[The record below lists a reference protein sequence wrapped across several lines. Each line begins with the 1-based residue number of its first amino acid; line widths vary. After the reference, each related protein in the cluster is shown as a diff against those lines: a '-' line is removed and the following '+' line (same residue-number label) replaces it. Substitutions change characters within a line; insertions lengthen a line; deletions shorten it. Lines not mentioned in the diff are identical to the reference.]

1 MIATDDKRIS
11 QLCLIS
17 SREKLNTIAPKILL
31 YLYFNNKKIFDLK
44 TLLPVLGG
52 EMRKNLEVLFILEGI
67 GMIFRVSKS
76 KFIFQGL
83 EGMVNKF

>member
-1 MIATDDKRIS
+1 M
-11 QLCLIS
+11 
-17 SREKLNTIAPKILL
+17 L

-44 TLLPVLGG
+44 TLLAVLGG